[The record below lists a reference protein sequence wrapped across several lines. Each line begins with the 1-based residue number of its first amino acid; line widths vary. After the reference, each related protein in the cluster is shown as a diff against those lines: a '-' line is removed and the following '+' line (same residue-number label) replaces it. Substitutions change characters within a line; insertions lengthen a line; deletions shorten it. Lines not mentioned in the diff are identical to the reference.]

1 MGIQY
6 HLTRMVVD
14 HSYVNGET
22 LSITTE
28 STLFWFPEQTTSNLS
43 EFKGLQFTFGIHK
56 LVDAVKGLLCIFEI
70 QCFISLSKNKF
81 CFTILAGS
89 RGCVVFLEYGIL
101 YHVIYMVGVPFYRT
115 RIVPWGPVKWHCDQH
130 SCTTKI
136 VQHHVCTLQY
146 IF

>member
-1 MGIQY
+1 M
-6 HLTRMVVD
+6 
-14 HSYVNGET
+14 NGTT

-43 EFKGLQFTFGIHK
+43 KFKGLQFTFGIHK

-70 QCFISLSKNKF
+70 QRFISLSKNNF

-115 RIVPWGPVKWHCDQH
+115 RIG
-130 SCTTKI
+130 
-136 VQHHVCTLQY
+136 LE
-146 IF
+146 